1 MNVNHFNPKKTG
13 MLFFDIL
20 NGYVAAPE
28 PGKPRV
34 LKPWIQNAV
43 RLSKAGRAAGLPV
56 FFAKGNH
63 RPDNATTALLLTD
76 TNNSLTPWPNGEV
89 TKTKM
94 HVIAGDK
101 SSDVLADLEPQAD
114 DYYIVKYR
122 WSAFHQ
128 TYLDLALRTR
138 GIDTIIV
145 SGGSTDVGVTSTL
158 YSARDLDYNMIVVSD
173 ACGTSHD
180 QRAHDTLM
188 ELVFPRMARV
198 RTTEQVIEMLRK
210 AKVVRLRRVQPR
222 VIRAQAKNPWTTLRT
237 RVDSAAS
244 R

>member
-1 MNVNHFNPKKTG
+1 MNVKDFDLKKSAL
-13 MLFFDIL
+13 LFFDIL

-43 RLSKAGRAAGLPV
+43 RLSKAGRAAGLPI

-63 RPDNATTALLLTD
+63 RPDGATTAMTITD
-76 TNNSLTPWPNGEV
+76 TNNSLVPWPNGEV
-89 TKTKM
+89 IKSKM

-101 SSDVLADLEPQAD
+101 SSDVLADLEPRPD

-122 WSAFHQ
+122 WSAFFQ
-128 TYLDLALRTR
+128 TYLDLALSTR

-158 YSARDLDYNMIVVSD
+158 YSGRDLDYNQIVVSD

-180 QRAHDTLM
+180 QRAHDMLM

-198 RTTEQVIEMLRK
+198 RTTEQVIEMIEK
-210 AKVVRLRRVQPR
+210 AKG
-222 VIRAQAKNPWTTLRT
+222 
-237 RVDSAAS
+237 
-244 R
+244 

>member
-1 MNVNHFNPKKTG
+1 MNVADFSRKNTG
-13 MLFFDIL
+13 LLFFDIL
-20 NGYVAAPE
+20 NGYLPALE
-28 PGKPRV
+28 PGKPRA

-101 SSDVLADLEPQAD
+101 SSDVLADLEPQAE

-138 GIDTIIV
+138 GVDTIII

-158 YSARDLDYNMIVVSD
+158 YSARDLDYNTIVVSD

-180 QRAHDTLM
+180 QRAHDMLM
-188 ELVFPRMARV
+188 ELVFPRMSRV
-198 RTTEQVIEMLRK
+198 RTTDQVLEMIQK
-210 AKVVRLRRVQPR
+210 AK
-222 VIRAQAKNPWTTLRT
+222 
-237 RVDSAAS
+237 S
-244 R
+244 

>member
-1 MNVNHFNPKKTG
+1 MNVNHFELNKTAL
-13 MLFFDIL
+13 LFFDIL
-20 NGYVAAPE
+20 NGYVPKAE
-28 PGKPRV
+28 PGKSRL

-43 RLSKAGRAAGLPV
+43 RLGKAGRAAGLPV

-63 RPDNATTALLLTD
+63 RSDNATTALILTD

-89 TKTKM
+89 VKGKM

-101 SSDVLADLEPQAD
+101 SSEVLAELEPKPE

-122 WSAFHQ
+122 WSAFFQ

-145 SGGSTDVGVTSTL
+145 SGGSTDVGVASTL
-158 YSARDLDYNMIVVSD
+158 YSGRDLDYNMIVVSD

-188 ELVFPRMARV
+188 ELIFPRMSRV
-198 RTTEQVIEMLRK
+198 RTTEQVIEMIQK
-210 AKVVRLRRVQPR
+210 AKG
-222 VIRAQAKNPWTTLRT
+222 
-237 RVDSAAS
+237 
-244 R
+244 

>member
-1 MNVNHFNPKKTG
+1 MNVNDFNLKKTG
-13 MLFFDIL
+13 LLFFDIL
-20 NGYVAAPE
+20 NGYVAEAE
-28 PGKPRV
+28 PAKPRV

-43 RLSKAGRAAGLPV
+43 KLSKAGRAAGLPI

-76 TNNSLTPWPNGEV
+76 TNNSLQPWPNGEV

-101 SSDVLADLEPQAD
+101 SSEVLADLEPHPN

-122 WSAFHQ
+122 WSAFCQ

-138 GIDTIIV
+138 GIDTIII

-158 YSARDLDYNMIVVSD
+158 YSGRDLDYNMIVVSD

-180 QRAHDTLM
+180 QRAHDMLM
-188 ELVFPRMARV
+188 ELVFPRMSRV
-198 RTTEQVIEMLRK
+198 RTTNQMIDMIEK
-210 AKVVRLRRVQPR
+210 A
-222 VIRAQAKNPWTTLRT
+222 RAL
-237 RVDSAAS
+237 
-244 R
+244 

>member
-1 MNVNHFNPKKTG
+1 MNVDHFELNKTA

-20 NGYVAAPE
+20 NGYVPE
-28 PGKPRV
+28 PAPGKPRV

-43 RLSKAGRAAGLPV
+43 RLSKAARAAGLPV

-101 SSDVLADLEPQAD
+101 SSDVLADLEPRAD

-138 GIDTIIV
+138 GIDTVII

-158 YSARDLDYNMIVVSD
+158 YSGRDLDYNMIVASD

-180 QRAHDTLM
+180 QRAHDMLM
-188 ELVFPRMARV
+188 ELVFPRMSRV
-198 RTTEQVIEMLRK
+198 RTTEQVVEMIRK
-210 AKVVRLRRVQPR
+210 ARV
-222 VIRAQAKNPWTTLRT
+222 
-237 RVDSAAS
+237 
-244 R
+244 

>member
-1 MNVNHFNPKKTG
+1 MNVNHFDSKKTAL
-13 MLFFDIL
+13 LFFDIL
-20 NGYVAAPE
+20 NGYVAQPE

-34 LKPWIQNAV
+34 LKPWLQNAV
-43 RLSKAGRAAGLPV
+43 KLGKAGRAAGLPI

-89 TKTKM
+89 AKTKM

-101 SSDVLADLEPQAD
+101 SSDVLADLEPSAD
-114 DYYIVKYR
+114 DYYVVKYR
-122 WSAFHQ
+122 WSAFFQ

-138 GIDTIIV
+138 GVDTIIV

-158 YSARDLDYNMIVVSD
+158 YSARDLDYNAIVVSD

-180 QRAHDTLM
+180 QRAHDMLM
-188 ELVFPRMARV
+188 ELVFPRMSRV
-198 RTTEQVIEMLRK
+198 RTTEQVLDMLR
-210 AKVVRLRRVQPR
+210 
-222 VIRAQAKNPWTTLRT
+222 
-237 RVDSAAS
+237 SA
-244 R
+244 RG

>member
-1 MNVNHFNPKKTG
+1 MNVNHFDPKKTA

-20 NGYVAAPE
+20 NGYVPAPE
-28 PGKPRV
+28 AGKPRV

-43 RLSKAGRAAGLPV
+43 RLGKAARAAGLPI

-63 RPDNATTALLLTD
+63 RVDNATTALLLTD

-101 SSDVLADLEPQAD
+101 SSDVLADLDPQPD

-138 GIDTIIV
+138 GIDTIII

-158 YSARDLDYNMIVVSD
+158 YSARDLDYNTIVASD

-180 QRAHDTLM
+180 QRAHDMLM
-188 ELVFPRMARV
+188 ELVFPRMSRV
-198 RTTEQVIEMLRK
+198 RTTEQIMEMLK
-210 AKVVRLRRVQPR
+210 A
-222 VIRAQAKNPWTTLRT
+222 
-237 RVDSAAS
+237 
-244 R
+244 

>member
-1 MNVNHFNPKKTG
+1 MNVNQFDPKKTA

-43 RLSKAGRAAGLPV
+43 RLSKAARAAGLPV

-89 TKTKM
+89 IKTKM

-101 SSDVLADLEPQAD
+101 SSDVLADLEPKAD

-138 GIDTIIV
+138 GIDTVIV

-158 YSARDLDYNMIVVSD
+158 YSGRDLDYNMIVASD

-180 QRAHDTLM
+180 QRAHDMLM
-188 ELVFPRMARV
+188 QLVFPRMSRV
-198 RTTEQVIEMLRK
+198 RTTDQVITMLK
-210 AKVVRLRRVQPR
+210 KT
-222 VIRAQAKNPWTTLRT
+222 N
-237 RVDSAAS
+237 
-244 R
+244 

>member
-1 MNVNHFNPKKTG
+1 MNVKDFSRKNTG
-13 MLFFDIL
+13 LLFFDIL
-20 NGYVAAPE
+20 NGYLPAPE

-138 GIDTIIV
+138 GINTIIV
-145 SGGSTDVGVTSTL
+145 SGGSTDVGVTSTV
-158 YSARDLDYNMIVVSD
+158 YSARDLDYNLIVVSD

-180 QRAHDTLM
+180 QRAHDMLM
-188 ELVFPRMARV
+188 ERVFPRMSRV
-198 RTTEQVIEMLRK
+198 RTTAQVIEMIEKALR
-210 AKVVRLRRVQPR
+210 
-222 VIRAQAKNPWTTLRT
+222 
-237 RVDSAAS
+237 
-244 R
+244 

>member
-1 MNVNHFNPKKTG
+1 MNVNHFDPKKSAL
-13 MLFFDIL
+13 LFFDIL
-20 NGYVAAPE
+20 NGYVTQPE

-43 RLSKAGRAAGLPV
+43 RLSKAGRTAGLPI

-63 RPDNATTALLLTD
+63 RPDNATTALILTD
-76 TNNSLTPWPNGEV
+76 TNNSLTPWPDGEV
-89 TKTKM
+89 TKGKM
-94 HVIAGDK
+94 HVIAGDA
-101 SSDVLADLEPQAD
+101 SSEVLADLGPAPD

-122 WSAFHQ
+122 WSAFFQ

-138 GIDTIIV
+138 GIDTIII
-145 SGGSTDVGVTSTL
+145 SGGSTDVGIASTL
-158 YSARDLDYNMIVVSD
+158 YSGRDLDYNMIVVSD

-188 ELVFPRMARV
+188 QLIFPRMSRV
-198 RTTEQVIEMLRK
+198 RTTDQVIAMM
-210 AKVVRLRRVQPR
+210 Q
-222 VIRAQAKNPWTTLRT
+222 
-237 RVDSAAS
+237 AAS